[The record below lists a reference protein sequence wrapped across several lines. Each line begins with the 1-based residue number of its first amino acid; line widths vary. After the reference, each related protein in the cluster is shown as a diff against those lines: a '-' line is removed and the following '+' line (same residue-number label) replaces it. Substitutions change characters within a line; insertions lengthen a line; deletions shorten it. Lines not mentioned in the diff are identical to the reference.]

1 MPYIKGGMQSA
12 AAKIVLTTWL
22 ACWACSHAEPAVNGG
37 RHQAKGDEQIER
49 EQRELERRR
58 HQLQREVLSELRKLR
73 ESRQASTSGAEV
85 PSDDEASNDCELL
98 VFGGSSHE
106 VFLGCL
112 NDEHRADSVFNMV
125 GEHGSD
131 VSPTSI
137 RNKFEPYGSNHDDT
151 SACNAKATRPPVVVA
166 SDGKSLGLLTMNTSL
181 KRRIGSPSVEDW
193 LARMCGI

>member
-1 MPYIKGGMQSA
+1 MQSGAVRMLLVSLA
-12 AAKIVLTTWL
+12 AGFVA
-22 ACWACSHAEPAVNGG
+22 ACAPSEPAATGG
-37 RHQAKGDEQIER
+37 QSEAKRDEQIER
-49 EQRELERRR
+49 EQRELEQRR

-73 ESRQASTSGAEV
+73 EGRQASTSGAESA
-85 PSDDEASNDCELL
+85 SDEESAAADDCELM
-98 VFGGSSHE
+98 VFGGPSHE

-112 NDEHRADSVFNMV
+112 GDEHRADSVFNLV

-151 SACNAKATRPPVVVA
+151 SACNAAATHPPVVVA
-166 SDGKSLGLLTMNTSL
+166 SDGKSLGLLSMNGSL
-181 KRRIGSPSVEDW
+181 KRRISSPSVEDW